1 MKRQT
6 VKAIRLAILDTL
18 RDHQYQDIDQLLH
31 NTPCECPEDAYGFY
45 KAKLQEAWR
54 DLEKG
59 DVLKVHAEHV
69 AWAVAKVLAKE
80 EEA

>member
-6 VKAIRLAILDTL
+6 VKAIRLAIVDVL
-18 RDHQYQDIDQLLH
+18 RDHQFHCIDCID
-31 NTPCECPEDAYGFY
+31 TDVRCECPEEDYAFY
-45 KAKLQEAWR
+45 RSKLQEAVHN
-54 DLEKG
+54 EG